1 MYLSVFKINFFSLF
15 FLTSLIFS
23 SNSNAIER
31 IISLAPHTTELIY
44 TLGAGDKLVAVSDYS
59 DYPSAAAS
67 LPSVA
72 NHNGIDIE
80 AIMRLKPDLIVAW
93 QGGNKP
99 QDLARLVSLGFNV
112 YASAPQSPADI
123 SQDIIQLGKIIGQ
136 EQQAQIV
143 AQQYDSALA
152 DIKQRYSTQS
162 KKQVFYYLWT
172 APLMTIGAD
181 AWASK
186 LIHICGATQIFDD
199 SPIPYPEV
207 SKEQVIGRQPSLLI
221 AAMNITVA
229 EAKQYWQSTATLL
242 SAPVLVV
249 NPDELHRFT
258 PRLIDG
264 LSSMCKKIN
273 GF

>member
-1 MYLSVFKINFFSLF
+1 LYFTAFKINHFSLF
-15 FLTSLIFS
+15 FLSSLLFCS
-23 SNSNAIER
+23 KSNAIDR

-59 DYPSAAAS
+59 NYPPAAAK

-80 AIMRLKPDLIVAW
+80 AIMRLRPDLIVAW

-99 QDLARLVSLGFNV
+99 QDLARLVSLGFTV

-136 EQQAQIV
+136 EQQAHLV
-143 AQQYDSALA
+143 AQQYDSGLA
-152 DIKQRYSTQS
+152 DIKQRYSKQS

-186 LIHICGATQIFDD
+186 LLHICGATHIFDD

-207 SKEQVIGRQPSLLI
+207 SKEQVIGRQPDLLI
-221 AAMNITVA
+221 AAMNTTKA
-229 EAKQYWQSTATLL
+229 EAEQYWQATEALL

-258 PRLIDG
+258 PRLING
-264 LSSMCKKIN
+264 LSLMCKQIN